1 MAEKLTLTAYLAR
14 RGKKAKALKK
24 VEADAFGIP
33 YPLVSGW
40 PARYGE
46 LEITE
51 TMLEQVGANIR
62 AAKLALAN
70 KVPPLCHVQQELAM
84 PVTGSTPTAKPSP
97 CPGFVLRQARR
108 YRSRALAPWA

>member
-1 MAEKLTLTAYLAR
+1 MAENLTLTAYLAR

-40 PARYGE
+40 PARYGD

-51 TMLEQVGANIR
+51 AMLEQVGVNIR
-62 AAKLALAN
+62 DAKRASSN
-70 KVPPLCHVQQELAM
+70 KISQASQVQQELAM
-84 PVTGSTPTAKPSP
+84 PGARSAPITKLSL

-108 YRSRALAPWA
+108 YRPRGSAPWV